1 MCNSNI
7 FFKEP
12 SKKPASVILP
22 PVQPPAVVVEQV
34 AVPPPTI
41 NLPGQVMVSAP
52 VAVFTYQPP
61 AQIPSLGDDLTI
73 NSQDVTNAMD
83 NFYESIEKTASKRR
97 VNDNVRKFLLYININ
112 FCHDLISFH
121 NKLCLCFIRATQF
134 LLKITR
140 LLRPR

>member
-12 SKKPASVILP
+12 KPSKKPASVVLP
-22 PVQPPAVVVEQV
+22 PVQPPSVVVEQLV
-34 AVPPPTI
+34 AEPPPTI

-52 VAVFTYQPP
+52 VAVFAYVPP

-97 VNDNVRKFLLYININ
+97 VNDNVRKILLYININ
-112 FCHDLISFH
+112 FAMI
-121 NKLCLCFIRATQF
+121 
-134 LLKITR
+134 
-140 LLRPR
+140 